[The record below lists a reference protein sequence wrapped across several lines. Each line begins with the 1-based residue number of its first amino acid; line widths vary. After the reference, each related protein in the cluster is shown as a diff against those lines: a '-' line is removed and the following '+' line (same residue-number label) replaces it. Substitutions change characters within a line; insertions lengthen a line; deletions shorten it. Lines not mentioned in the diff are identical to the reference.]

1 MTPFSLA
8 AIIGT
13 VFMLAVGQ
21 VLFKFAANGIDIA
34 QKGFVGAV
42 LLNKWLIVALVVQHG
57 VQYLLATVLLSGLI
71 MLAFGLLK
79 LGKLVRMVPHP
90 VMLGFVNGLA
100 IVIAMAQLAQRY
112 AAVRDDRP
120 GGADHGYC
128 LFVAAPDPRRAACVG
143 CDLERGA
150 GGVLFGSADPYPR

>member
-42 LLNKWLIVALVVQHG
+42 LLNKWLIVALVVYF
-57 VQYLLATVLLSGLI
+57 VATVLWLLVLRKVPLNLAYPFVA
-71 MLAFGLLK
+71 LAFIFVPVLGHYLLGEPLRLQSLLGAALIGL
-79 LGKLVRMVPHP
+79 GVWVWVR
-90 VMLGFVNGLA
+90 
-100 IVIAMAQLAQRY
+100 
-112 AAVRDDRP
+112 
-120 GGADHGYC
+120 
-128 LFVAAPDPRRAACVG
+128 
-143 CDLERGA
+143 
-150 GGVLFGSADPYPR
+150 

>member
-42 LLNKWLIVALVVQHG
+42 LLNKWLIVALVVYF
-57 VQYLLATVLLSGLI
+57 VATVLWLLVLRKVPLKLAYPFVA
-71 MLAFGLLK
+71 LAFIFVPV
-79 LGKLVRMVPHP
+79 LGTIYWANHCACSPFWVLHSLEWVS
-90 VMLGFVNGLA
+90 
-100 IVIAMAQLAQRY
+100 
-112 AAVRDDRP
+112 
-120 GGADHGYC
+120 GYRC
-128 LFVAAPDPRRAACVG
+128 AESITLPR
-143 CDLERGA
+143 
-150 GGVLFGSADPYPR
+150 SSI